1 MLSCA
6 PMGNVRRTK
15 FRQFIP
21 YLLVNVV
28 LSALTMIVVLT
39 LWEGRS
45 SSTLEISPTPTL
57 DALSFAASR
66 VPTATSTRVPSA
78 TPHTYRVQP
87 GDTLGSIAIDL
98 GVSIGAL
105 MGANGIEDPDAL
117 SVGQLLIVPVEG
129 PAPTSTPPGVV
140 SATSTPIPDEN
151 APQVEIRGVAGAGD
165 LEQEVVRILNSGG
178 AANMQ
183 DWTLDDGA
191 GNEYVFPAFTLHNG
205 AVSVHTRSGTDTVID
220 LFWGRPD
227 PVWTAGKIIRLRDA
241 EGNIRSTFSIP
252 AN

>member
-1 MLSCA
+1 
-6 PMGNVRRTK
+6 MGSVRRTT

-28 LSALTMIVVLT
+28 LSALTMIVVLN

-45 SSTLEISPTPTL
+45 TAGSEVTTTATL
-57 DALSFAASR
+57 DALSFAASA

-87 GDTLGSIAIDL
+87 GDTLGSIAIEQ

-105 MGANGIEDPDAL
+105 MEANGIDDPDAL

-129 PAPTSTPPGVV
+129 PAPTSTPSGVINT
-140 SATSTPIPDEN
+140 SSTPVADDN
-151 APQVEIRGVAGAGD
+151 APKVEIRGVAGAGD
-165 LEQEVVRILNSGG
+165 LEEEVVRILNTGG
-178 AANMQ
+178 PANMLG
-183 DWTLDDGA
+183 WTLDDGS

-205 AVSVHTRSGTDTVID
+205 AVSVYTRSGTDTVIE

-227 PVWTAGKIIRLRDA
+227 PVWTPGKIIRLRDA
-241 EGNIRSTFSIP
+241 DGNIRSTFSIP
-252 AN
+252 SN